1 MSLIQKY
8 NIKEEDLYKLSCIE
22 NTKKNSSFFQKEKL
36 KAKSLAILKPYNIKF
51 MDLGNLINQIA
62 KNELYSDEKLVEKF
76 GKYEIDDQKSSYG
89 FKYTVPIGVGLGI
102 FIMIL
107 ILFPSGPSTCDCIDR
122 MTDAALYGDSYET
135 KYLKCL
141 DKYYDEAFDYIEE
154 NDPNGKY
161 ANYDDVIVSYWL
173 IKCEESKSKENKEK
187 ATIPTN
193 SEDII
198 IDDED
203 YEDMYSE
210 EDYEEE
216 PEEENIDG
224 YYNDSQSTGYVNVEN
239 LNFRSTPNIQE
250 NNIIG
255 KLYNGQQVVIVN
267 TIESKTDSPKGLLK
281 KETILEYKGNELKL
295 QPGKAVDIIE
305 PLEEL
310 DSNGR
315 IIRILYK
322 CKAILNSNES
332 IAFNIDADFLE
343 LISTEDWSQ
352 IKIEDG
358 TIGYVYSRFL
368 TQEISDEEEIY
379 DYYEVYNTYLDKEDY
394 LNLRSEA
401 TSKSTNITRMTDG
414 TKLILLSKGNGS
426 NGKWMKVRV
435 LESGEVGYAHTK
447 WIRKINEE

>member
-1 MSLIQKY
+1 MNELNKLNELLKSGAID
-8 NIKEEDLYKLSCIE
+8 ETEYKLLKNKLDISTKVGETKGIPADKNQSINLTKEVLATEKVDPKEIE
-22 NTKKNSSFFQKEKL
+22 SIKQQSMVEFFRL
-36 KAKSLAILKPYNIKF
+36 
-51 MDLGNLINQIA
+51 
-62 KNELYSDEKLVEKF
+62 
-76 GKYEIDDQKSSYG
+76 
-89 FKYTVPIGVGLGI
+89 KYTVPIGLVLGWFLVGP
-102 FIMIL
+102 IM
-107 ILFPSGPSTCDCIDR
+107 FGGGDSPCDCIDR

-161 ANYDDVIVSYWL
+161 ANYEAVIQHYWM

-187 ATIPTN
+187 VTIHTN

-305 PLEEL
+305 PLEKL
-310 DSNGR
+310 DSNGK
-315 IIRILYK
+315 IIRMLYK
-322 CKAILNSNES
+322 CKATLNNNES
-332 IAFNIDADFLE
+332 ITFNINNDLLE